1 MLIHPRG
8 TRPILILGA
17 SVSNPDPRINVGF
30 REGTVIAAGEGM
42 DDAVRLVYSGG
53 EPVLAG
59 GERAAGKGWSFVFVF
74 FFVFAAAAAAAAKA
88 CCRS

>member
-1 MLIHPRG
+1 MPTYPRG

-17 SVSNPDPRINVGF
+17 SVSNPDPRVNVGF
-30 REGTVIAAGEGM
+30 REGTVIAAGEEM

-59 GERAAGKGWSFVFVF
+59 GERATGKCMRVHVSAFVLV
-74 FFVFAAAAAAAAKA
+74 VWLSPAR
-88 CCRS
+88 CC